1 VTEVPTRRRSR
12 LSPDPIETVRRTW
25 RARYRDETGKE
36 HARHFDR
43 KADAARWLA
52 EVTAAVVTGQYVES
66 EAGRITLER
75 SFRDWSR
82 RQVWVTGTRDAMGLA
97 VKSCTFANVELRV
110 IRPSH
115 VELWV
120 KSMAGRLAPSTVAA
134 RFMNV
139 RTVLRAAV
147 RDRPSDLGKQ
157 ADSAVELYPSRRLIS
172 RIVVLRR
179 STPPALQTTMSSI
192 RAPCRPLR

>member
-1 VTEVPTRRRSR
+1 LDLIGHTDGLGQAALRGVAGLLLDLEQRGVTEVPTRRRSR

-52 EVTAAVVTGQYVES
+52 EVTAAVVTGQYVDP

-97 VKSCTFANVELRV
+97 VKSCTFANVELR
-110 IRPSH
+110 
-115 VELWV
+115 
-120 KSMAGRLAPSTVAA
+120 
-134 RFMNV
+134 
-139 RTVLRAAV
+139 
-147 RDRPSDLGKQ
+147 D
-157 ADSAVELYPSRRLIS
+157 
-172 RIVVLRR
+172 
-179 STPPALQTTMSSI
+179 
-192 RAPCRPLR
+192 